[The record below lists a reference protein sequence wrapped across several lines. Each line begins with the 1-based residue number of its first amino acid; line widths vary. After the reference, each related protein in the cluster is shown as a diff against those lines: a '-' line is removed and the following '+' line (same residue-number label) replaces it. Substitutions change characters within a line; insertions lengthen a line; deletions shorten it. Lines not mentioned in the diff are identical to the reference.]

1 MSQHQLSPNSA
12 GPSPVAAAGPPEPA
26 PGAARARSA
35 PDGLPR
41 GPYGRSFRVLT
52 AASLIFAYLLIVLG
66 DTVRV
71 TESGM
76 GCRSW
81 PLCNGQLGLAGNYH
95 AMLEQSHRY
104 LAAVVTILVA
114 ATFAVAWR
122 RARGDRPVLWSA
134 GAALGLIGI
143 QVLLGAL
150 TVFARNAGWT
160 VILHLA
166 GAWLVAG
173 AVTLTVMAVWRPAV
187 PARDSAARRAPR
199 VSGLGMATVVS
210 LFALSVSG
218 MLVLHEGA
226 STACPGW
233 PVCGLGGPAPLLTL
247 QYLHRSLALV
257 TAVFITAAAARA
269 WRYRQARRAGRVL
282 AAAALI
288 LLAGTV
294 TFGAIVAT
302 TGAPPASQD
311 LHLAIGSALW
321 ITVVALASLL
331 TRAAGR
337 AGADTPAV
345 AAPARGAATGRQA
358 GEHSIRSAV
367 SEVVENCGDAPH
379 SRAISAY

>member
-1 MSQHQLSPNSA
+1 MSQPHLSSDSA
-12 GPSPVAAAGPPEPA
+12 DTSTAAA
-26 PGAARARSA
+26 PGAAGPVPGAARERGA

-41 GPYGRSFRVLT
+41 GAYGRSFRVLT
-52 AASLIFAYLLIVLG
+52 AASLVFAYLLIVLG

-81 PLCNGQLGLAGNYH
+81 PLCNGQLGLTGNYH

-104 LAAVVTILVA
+104 LATVVTILVVA
-114 ATFAVAWR
+114 AFAVAWR
-122 RARGDRPVLWSA
+122 RARGDRLVLWSA

-160 VILHLA
+160 VALHLA

-173 AVTLTVMAVWRPAV
+173 AVTLTAMAVRRPAV
-187 PARDSAARRAPR
+187 PAADSSAPR
-199 VSGLGMATVVS
+199 VPRVSALGAATVVS
-210 LFALSVSG
+210 LFAQAVSG

-233 PVCGLGGPAPLLTL
+233 PVCGLGGPAPLLAL

-257 TAVFITAAAARA
+257 TAVFITTAAVRA
-269 WRYRQARRAGRVL
+269 WRSRQAQRAGRVL

-288 LLAGTV
+288 LLAATAAS
-294 TFGAIVAT
+294 GAIVAT
-302 TGAPPASQD
+302 AGAPPAGQD

-321 ITVVALASLL
+321 ITVVAMASLL
-331 TRAAGR
+331 TPAAGR
-337 AGADTPAV
+337 RPA
-345 AAPARGAATGRQA
+345 ARFPLT
-358 GEHSIRSAV
+358 SLRS
-367 SEVVENCGDAPH
+367 
-379 SRAISAY
+379 R

>member
-1 MSQHQLSPNSA
+1 MSQHQLSPDPA
-12 GPSPVAAAGPPEPA
+12 GTWPVAAPGPSEPV
-26 PGAARARSA
+26 PGAARTRSA

-41 GPYGRSFRVLT
+41 GGYGRSFRALT

-81 PLCNGQLGLAGNYH
+81 PLCNGQLGLTGNYH

-104 LAAVVTILVA
+104 LAAVVTILVVA
-114 ATFAVAWR
+114 AFAVAWR
-122 RARGDRPVLWSA
+122 RARNDRLVLWSA

-160 VILHLA
+160 VTLHLA
-166 GAWLVAG
+166 DAWLVAG
-173 AVTLTVMAVWRPAV
+173 AVTLTGMAVWRPAV
-187 PARDSAARRAPR
+187 PAPDSSAPRVPR
-199 VSGLGMATVVS
+199 VSGLGVATVGS
-210 LFALSVSG
+210 LFALAVSG

-233 PVCGLGGPAPLLTL
+233 PVCGLGGPAPLLAL

-257 TAVFITAAAARA
+257 TAVLITAAAVRA
-269 WRYRQARRAGRVL
+269 WRYRQPQRAGRVL

-302 TGAPPASQD
+302 TGAPPAGQD

-321 ITVVALASLL
+321 ITVVAMASLL
-331 TRAAGR
+331 TPAGR
-337 AGADTPAV
+337 L
-345 AAPARGAATGRQA
+345 ARTRQ
-358 GEHSIRSAV
+358 
-367 SEVVENCGDAPH
+367 P
-379 SRAISAY
+379 